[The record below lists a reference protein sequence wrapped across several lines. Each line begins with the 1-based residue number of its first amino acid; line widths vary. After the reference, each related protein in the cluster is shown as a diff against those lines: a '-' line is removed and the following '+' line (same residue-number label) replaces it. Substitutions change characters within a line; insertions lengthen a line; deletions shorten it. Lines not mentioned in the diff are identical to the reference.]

1 MPDPAGPAPAPARQS
16 LPRKAQ
22 IREENTVAI
31 LAAAEEVFAEMG
43 FRGASTAAIA
53 ERAGVPKANLHYYFR
68 TKNQLYARVLESIIT
83 EWFEAAD
90 RFGISDDPVEAI
102 DHYVRAKMELSRTRP
117 AASKV
122 FANEIIHGA
131 PQLMVYLRTTL
142 RNWAA
147 TRAADIE
154 RWVAQGRIDPVDP
167 YHLLFMIWAVT
178 QHYADFSCQIQ
189 AVLDRDRLPRAE
201 FDRAAEQITRIIVK
215 GIGALERREAA
226 EADASKGTAA

>member
-1 MPDPAGPAPAPARQS
+1 MTTATPPGIDTPARP

-43 FRGASTAAIA
+43 YRGASTAAIA

-68 TKNQLYARVLESIIT
+68 TKNQLYARVLESIIA

-90 RFGISDDPVEAI
+90 RFGVSDDPVEAI
-102 DHYVRAKMELSRTRP
+102 GHYVRAKMELSRTRP

-122 FANEIIHGA
+122 FANEVIHGA
-131 PQLMVYLRTTL
+131 PQLMGYLRTTL
-142 RNWAA
+142 RQWAA
-147 TRAADIE
+147 TRAADID
-154 RWVAQGRIDPVDP
+154 RWAAQGRIDPVDP
-167 YHLLFMIWAVT
+167 YHLLFMIWAIT

-201 FDRAAEQITRIIVK
+201 FDRAADQITRIIVK
-215 GIGALERREAA
+215 GIGALDRRPEP
-226 EADASKGTAA
+226 DTTA